1 MAPHADLHT
10 IRKLSQYRPF
20 ERGGRSALE
29 AQEDLIVAAL
39 AEAGGSLDGVEG
51 CRSAVDS
58 LFTLGLDDVEV
69 GRALNALLK
78 TGAVKRE
85 GSAFVLSAGEH
96 ARLNAVADESR
107 QIADR
112 AMNDWIGLVKEKF
125 PGLSADE
132 ERCLQEDLDDYLRMV
147 VQRHGAE
154 AALLLYP
161 QEDEAQQLYDDL
173 EELGFDFLKKRPSR
187 LHDIRKWALSGF
199 IRSPSDA
206 QRAFLAQ
213 NLNTGYFWTVLSIDP
228 DGANLVQEV
237 VKGQRV
243 YLDTNFLFR
252 LLGIQG
258 PGYVPVS
265 EVLLKKTL
273 EAGYEPVVTPW
284 TRDELLHVLDYSKQ
298 FLKQHPIPP
307 SDYAALAADATSD
320 DDFVTLYWRRVR
332 NDPGLSIDD
341 FMAYFDEIDIHLKSK
356 GIKISD
362 EGCKAVGQREDEI
375 ADQVALLEGVTHSAR
390 PRSLRT
396 LQHDVMHRLLIEKRR
411 GDANRTFATAG
422 AWFLT
427 HDSVLPR
434 YDNAAR
440 RESRDRLPFCV
451 SAGSWLQVVEAL
463 SPKSGDL
470 DQALAD
476 LLASPYV
483 RYRRTLSKESAQA
496 IVARTNVYAE
506 GTPELAARVLMNSA
520 AVDEIE
526 KASSPADQEE
536 KIDNALIAA
545 AHEVQEEA
553 RRAKD
558 LAESARA
565 EAKASQSS
573 ADQQIRDAERQ
584 KEEAIE
590 RERALREDAVRN
602 ESARGERARDD
613 DKARYEE
620 RLSLAEREAQRQA
633 AIAERTRRRLLL
645 GGLAVAAVVVFLLI
659 GLVAGLDVAWAYVL
673 GAFAILGGVAAVDQL
688 VGRRN
693 PVPTPSL
700 ADDLAE

>member
-1 MAPHADLHT
+1 MAPHADLNT

-29 AQEDLIVAAL
+29 AQEDLLVAAL
-39 AEAGGSLDGVEG
+39 AEAGGSLEGIEG
-51 CRSAVDS
+51 CRGAIGGLFS
-58 LFTLGLDDVEV
+58 LDLDEVEV

-78 TGAVKRE
+78 TGAVRRE
-85 GSAFVLSAGEH
+85 NSHFVLSPSEQS
-96 ARLNAVADESR
+96 RLDRVAERSR
-107 QIADR
+107 RVAAQ
-112 AMNDWIGLVKEKF
+112 AMDDWLASIKEKF
-125 PGLSADE
+125 PGLSAE
-132 ERCLQEDLDDYLRMV
+132 EEQCLREDLDDYLRTV

-161 QEDEAQQLYDDL
+161 QEAEAQLLYDDL
-173 EELGFDFLKKRPSR
+173 EEMGFDFLKSRPSR
-187 LHDIRKWALSGF
+187 VLDIRKWALSGF
-199 IRSPSDA
+199 IRTPTEA

-237 VKGQRV
+237 AKGQRV

-258 PGYVPVS
+258 PRHVPVS
-265 EVLLKKTL
+265 EVLLKKTI

-284 TRDELLHVLDYSKQ
+284 TRNELLASLENSKQ

-320 DDFVTLYWRRVR
+320 EDFVTLYWRRVR
-332 NDPGLSIDD
+332 NDPGLSVDD
-341 FMAYFDEIDIHLKSK
+341 FMAYFDEIDVHLEAK
-356 GIKISD
+356 GIAISD
-362 EGCKAVGQREDEI
+362 EGCKAVEQREEEI
-375 ADQVALLEGVTHSAR
+375 ADQVALIQGVTRGGRLSRQHGR
-390 PRSLRT
+390 QRSLVT
-396 LQHDVMHRLLIEKRR
+396 LEHDVMHRLLIEKRR
-411 GDANRTFATAG
+411 GVGNRTFATAG

-440 RESRDRLPFCV
+440 RENRDRLPFCV

-463 SPKSGDL
+463 SPKSDDL

-520 AVDEIE
+520 AVDQIE
-526 KASSPADQEE
+526 QASSPSEE
-536 KIDNALIAA
+536 EERIDNALIAA

-553 RRAKD
+553 RRAKE
-558 LAESARA
+558 LAEVARA
-565 EAKASQSS
+565 EAQDAKES
-573 ADQQIRDAERQ
+573 ADERIRIAEQQ
-584 KEEAIE
+584 KEDAIE
-590 RERALREDAVRN
+590 RERALREEAVRN
-602 ESARGERARDD
+602 ESARAERARQDD
-613 DKARYEE
+613 QARHAGQ
-620 RLSLAEREAQRQA
+620 LSRAEGEARRHA
-633 AIAERTRRRLLL
+633 AIAERTKRRLRMGVFAVVAVAVFTLV
-645 GGLAVAAVVVFLLI
+645 GLAV
-659 GLVAGLDVAWAYVL
+659 GLEAAWAYAL
-673 GAFAILGGVAAVDQL
+673 GALAILGGAAAVDQL
-688 VGRRN
+688 AGRRN
-693 PVPTPSL
+693 PIPK
-700 ADDLAE
+700 AD